1 MESLVKDKIVEM
13 LIQIDKLKKFCYY
26 SINNKNMA
34 NQKSNNNFM
43 MNTNM
48 NLNSAISLT
57 GPNENLNNNIRNS
70 NSHDDNIVHSHSV
83 KRFAPII
90 EIDPNNLEFSPSPLR
105 NQNQFMSSKKNK
117 EQNKNNKGLRN
128 GFYNNFKNIKIL
140 KKNENKENIRPYNN
154 FDNLDLTQFRI
165 LGKNSGVNKW
175 INLNKLIRYEQSKT
189 TNISSINDGY

>member
-128 GFYNNFKNIKIL
+128 RFYNNYKDIKIL
-140 KKNENKENIRPYNN
+140 KKIENKENIRPNNN

-165 LGKNSGVNKW
+165 LGKNSGINKW
-175 INLNKLIRYEQSKT
+175 ININKLIRYEQSKT
-189 TNISSINDGY
+189 TNIS